1 MTVSDVASCF
11 SLCCPYRSCHF
22 VLASPFLSMLLLR
35 AGSHTTPQELTYK
48 LRKAAYHVMISQE
61 AAWYDLPEHS
71 KGVLT
76 TRLAE
81 DANKVSHTLW
91 LVSIVDRDG
100 V

>member
-1 MTVSDVASCF
+1 
-11 SLCCPYRSCHF
+11 
-22 VLASPFLSMLLLR
+22 
-35 AGSHTTPQELTYK
+35 
-48 LRKAAYHVMISQE
+48 MISQE

-91 LVSIVDRDG
+91 LVSIVDKDG